1 MLRKISI
8 TGLLLFIVAALSF
21 FTTKPPQPASQ
32 VKAFYKRQVAVLVQ
46 EIKNFRLLIGAGDE
60 KKLQQQFLK
69 VRSAYK
75 KTECIVTY
83 YFDFSSIKLNGP
95 AIPFFEEEEADLGVQ
110 QPAGMQV
117 IEGLLFPGYSI
128 ASKKQLTT
136 VTDELLAETKAM
148 EATTES
154 FEFSDEYI
162 FDAVMEE
169 LYRITALGITGF
181 DAQASMNGLPESS
194 AALNGVSKI
203 LGFYKSTLDS
213 VLGNKSIQLQQ
224 LLTASQLYLNNHP
237 DFNSFN
243 RMYFIRQYINPVTAL
258 TGEAKKKLGFV
269 DNSSP
274 FFYSSIV
281 KNNTLFAPQVFD
293 VNKYL
298 DDNTTST
305 EKIELGQKLFYEPRL
320 SADGKRSCATCHNPV
335 KAFTDGL
342 VTSMAIDGH
351 SLLTRNAPTLWNAA
365 LQRNLFLDNRSSSLE
380 DQVMQ
385 VLNNAKEMHGSALE
399 ASKKIIQLP
408 AYTDLYAKAYKN
420 SPPDFEAI
428 NICNAIACFER
439 TLIALNSKFDK
450 QMRGAN
456 LMSKDEI
463 NGFNIFM
470 GKAKCGTC
478 HFAPL
483 FGGNKPPRYYYN
495 ESEVIGVPEKNV
507 SANSKLDR
515 DEGRFTATQVPIH
528 KFAFKTS
535 TLRNIALTAPYMH
548 NGAFATLKDVVDFY
562 DKGGGKGLHIAPANQ
577 TLPFDKLNLS
587 VKEKKDI
594 ILFLKTLT
602 DTASVTKLLK

>member
-1 MLRKISI
+1 MMLRKIFI

-21 FTTKPPQPASQ
+21 FTTQPPQPASQ
-32 VKAFYKRQVAVLVQ
+32 VKSFYKMQASFIVE
-46 EIKNFRLLIGAGDE
+46 EIKNFRQLIAGGEE

-69 VRSAYK
+69 VRAAYK
-75 KTECIVTY
+75 KIECIITY

-117 IEGLLFPGYSI
+117 IEGFLFPGYSI
-128 ASKKQLTT
+128 GSKKKLTT
-136 VTDELLAETKAM
+136 ATDELLAEAKAM

-154 FEFSDEYI
+154 FEFNDEYI

-169 LYRITALGITGF
+169 LYRLTALGLTGF
-181 DAQASMNGLPESS
+181 DAQASMNGLPETS
-194 AALNGVSKI
+194 AALNGINKI

-213 VLGNKSIQLQQ
+213 VLGNKSIQLQKH
-224 LLTASQLYLNNHP
+224 LTASQLYLNNNLN
-237 DFNSFN
+237 FNSFN
-243 RMYFIRQYINPVTAL
+243 RMYFIRQYINPITAFV
-258 TGEAKKKLGFV
+258 GEAKKKLGFT
-269 DNSSP
+269 DNNSP
-274 FFYSSIV
+274 FFYSSII

-305 EKIELGQKLFYEPRL
+305 EKIELGQKLFFEPRL

-342 VTSMAIDGH
+342 VTSMAMDGH

-365 LQRNLFLDNRSSSLE
+365 LQRNLFLDNRSNSLE

-408 AYTDLYAKAYKN
+408 AYKDLYSKAYKN

-439 TLIALNSKFDK
+439 TLITLNSKFDK
-450 QMRGAN
+450 QMRGGN
-456 LMSKDEI
+456 GMSKDEI

-478 HFAPL
+478 HFVPL

-495 ESEVIGVPEKNV
+495 ETEVIGVPEKNV
-507 SANSKLDR
+507 ATNSKLDR
-515 DEGRFTATQVPIH
+515 DEGRFTATQVSIH
-528 KFAFKTS
+528 KFAFKTP

-548 NGAFATLKDVVDFY
+548 NGVFSTLNEVIDFY
-562 DKGGGKGLHIAPANQ
+562 NKGGGKGLRIAPSNQ

-587 VKEKKDI
+587 AKEKKDI

-602 DTASVTKLLK
+602 DTVLINRPI